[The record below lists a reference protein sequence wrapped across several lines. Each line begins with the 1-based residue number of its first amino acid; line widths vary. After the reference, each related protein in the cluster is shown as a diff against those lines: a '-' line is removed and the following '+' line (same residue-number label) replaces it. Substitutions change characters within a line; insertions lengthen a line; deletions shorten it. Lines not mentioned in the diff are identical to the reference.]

1 MKLENKPVS
10 FKANLKIINYNN
22 QLTKLEVEN
31 FKKFAQKLGS
41 EKDKIEIVLSDF
53 FQHSNI
59 AKSSQNV
66 TYTATKGAEKITG
79 EKSKYG
85 LSLLPERMTAA
96 YIPILMHAKEGY
108 KSFYTTVMRVGD
120 TTKELVTEVLDDL
133 AKTFYNK

>member
-22 QLTKLEVEN
+22 QLTKLEVES
-31 FKKFAQKLGS
+31 FEKFAQKLGS

-66 TYTATKGAEKITG
+66 TYTATKGAEKIEAG
-79 EKSKYG
+79 
-85 LSLLPERMTAA
+85 
-96 YIPILMHAKEGY
+96 

-133 AKTFYNK
+133 AKTFYKK

>member
-31 FKKFAQKLGS
+31 FEKFAQKLGS
-41 EKDKIEIVLSDF
+41 EKDKIEIILSDF
-53 FQHSNI
+53 FQHSNL
-59 AKSSQNV
+59 AKSSQNA
-66 TYTATKGAEKITG
+66 TYKATKGEEAVAG
-79 EKSKYG
+79 VKSRYG

-96 YIPILMHAKEGY
+96 YIPILMHTKEAG

>member
-10 FKANLKIINYNN
+10 FKANLNIINYNN

-31 FKKFAQKLGS
+31 FQKFAQKLGS
-41 EKDKIEIVLSDF
+41 EKDKIEIILSDF

-59 AKSSQNV
+59 AKSSQNA
-66 TYTATKGAEKITG
+66 TYKATKGKEAVAGVKQR
-79 EKSKYG
+79 YG

-96 YIPILMHAKEGY
+96 YIPILMHTKERG

-133 AKTFYNK
+133 AKNFYKK